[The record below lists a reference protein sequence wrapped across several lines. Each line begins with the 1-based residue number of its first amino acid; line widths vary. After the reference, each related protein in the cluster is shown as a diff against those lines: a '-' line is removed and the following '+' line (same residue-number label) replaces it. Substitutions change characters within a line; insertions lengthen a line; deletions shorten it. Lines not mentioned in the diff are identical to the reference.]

1 MIYKKLFTLVFMSIF
16 LISIASALTLIQNTE
31 SDVLIVCINNG
42 YCSSSAICNASIFD
56 PDNIIILNGVQAT
69 QSLSLAS
76 FNITLNSTQTSKL
89 GTYQVKGFC
98 KDGSV
103 AKEIDFDFKV
113 TKTGTILETGE
124 SITYFILALGVLIL
138 FILSFYF
145 MISTPYG
152 NETNEEGAVMKISKL
167 KYIKLGLI
175 LLTWVLFTWFLNI
188 LIGLSDNYVTLTMFY
203 GFFGF
208 MFETMNALA
217 LPLGIF
223 ILVLAGYEIV
233 KDTNIHKEISKFGNS
248 R

>member
-1 MIYKKLFTLVFMSIF
+1 MNKKILIIMFIGIF
-16 LISIASALTLIQNTE
+16 LISLVSALTFTQNE
-31 SDVLIVCINNG
+31 EVDINIVCINAG
-42 YCSSSAICNASIFD
+42 YCTASAICNASIFD
-56 PDNIIILNGVQAT
+56 PDNIIILDGVQAT
-69 QSLSLAS
+69 QSISLAY

-89 GTYQVKGFC
+89 GEYQVSGFC

-103 AKEIDFDFKV
+103 TQIIDFIFII
-113 TKTGTILETGE
+113 TQTGTILETGE
-124 SITYFILALGVLIL
+124 SLTYFILAFGVLIL
-138 FILSFYF
+138 FIISFYF

-167 KYIKLGLI
+167 KYVKLGLI

-208 MFETMNALA
+208 IFETMNALA

-223 ILVLAGYEIV
+223 ILVLSGYEII

-248 R
+248 Q